1 MGSMLGFIEQVQGM
15 SLFWRNTCGFAK
27 GEPFA
32 GGTRGAEPPQN
43 TKELCLRCI
52 RSVLYFELLACAF
65 YIVLGNSRDPK
76 LLRRASPAQVG

>member
-1 MGSMLGFIEQVQGM
+1 MGSMLGFIEQVQAM

-32 GGTRGAEPPQN
+32 GGDQGGRAPL
-43 TKELCLRCI
+43 KRKALCLRCLL
-52 RSVLYFELLACAF
+52 SVLYFELLACAF

-76 LLRRASPAQVG
+76 FLRRASPAQVG